1 MLTRKLYLQI
11 YGTII
16 ASILAVVI
24 MSAIVFS
31 IFGRDRLDQHLYEL
45 AGKMAWLTLPP
56 VSAPP
61 TQQQKAVERLGSEL
75 NISVSLFDD
84 RQQLLGTFGG
94 PRHIPK
100 HVIEDIRDD
109 IEDGDA
115 RHFNHWHR
123 MKRGR
128 SWILVL
134 PDKRWLAIDLG
145 SRRPRHPILML
156 LAYLVL
162 ISSVVLLVAYPFV
175 RKLTGRLERLQHGV
189 ERIGSGELSARVE
202 VQGRDEVAQLATSFN
217 EAAGQ
222 IERLLNSNK
231 LLLANASHE
240 LRTPLSRIRLG
251 VELLKDTKNT
261 KRHSALQNDIA
272 ELDGL
277 IGEILLMSR
286 LDSTRKLELK
296 EDIDLLALVAEECA
310 HYPDCTI
317 SGDPISVCGDDRLL
331 RRLVSNLLTN
341 AAKHGKPPIQV
352 KLAADDIQV
361 KMQIIDSGN
370 GINQRDRSHV
380 FEPFYRSAGK
390 QNVEGFGLGLALVKQ
405 IAEAHGGAV
414 KILDGPKS
422 AIEVSLPRIID
433 KTH

>member
-1 MLTRKLYLQI
+1 MLKRKLYLQI

-16 ASILAVVI
+16 ASLLAVVI

-31 IFGRDRLDQHLYEL
+31 VFGRDRLDQHLYEL
-45 AGKMAWLTLPP
+45 AGKMAWLTLPS
-56 VSAPP
+56 VSAPLA
-61 TQQQKAVERLGSEL
+61 QQQKAVERLGREL

-84 RQQLLGTFGG
+84 KQQLLGTFGG

-109 IEDGDA
+109 LEDGDA
-115 RHFNHWHR
+115 SHFSHWHR

-134 PDKRWLAIDLG
+134 PDNRWLAIDLG

-202 VQGRDEVAQLATSFN
+202 VQGRDEVAQLAMSFN
-217 EAAGQ
+217 EAAGR

-251 VELLKDTKNT
+251 VEMLRDPKDT
-261 KRHSALQNDIA
+261 KRHSALQKDIA

-296 EDIDLLALVAEECA
+296 EDIDLLALVAEEGV
-310 HYPDCTI
+310 HYSDCTI
-317 SGDPISVCGDDRLL
+317 TGDSITVSGDDRLL
-331 RRLVSNLLTN
+331 RRLVRNLLTN
-341 AAKHGKPPIQV
+341 AAKHGEPPVQIKLTADETQV
-352 KLAADDIQV
+352 H
-361 KMQIIDSGN
+361 MQFTDSGD
-370 GINQRDRSHV
+370 GINERDRIHV

-405 IAEAHGGAV
+405 IAEAHGGTA

-422 AIEVSLPRIID
+422 TIEISLPRIVD
-433 KTH
+433 ETH